1 MIFFCDS
8 NGTIQKSFGTPVYQG
23 AANSNVLYLIAP
35 YAPNSS
41 VMAAFQLPDGTA
53 VAPVAMTP
61 QNAVPGVQNADGTT
75 FAGWSYVLPG
85 SVTAKYGTVTAQFF
99 FYAPAGESTS
109 PTSIIATSAATF
121 QVGRGAA
128 IVLPDTPDADVY
140 ASILAN
146 IAQLQTDL
154 TGGYYAAR
162 AIYAWNDTYT
172 YGANEITFY
181 PVGNYGSFVKSVVNS
196 NTGNV
201 PYINGNINSAY
212 WSEVTNFN
220 TIASDFYAE
229 IQSAVQSAQAAQTG
243 AKAAQSAAETAQSQA
258 AGSASAAAGS
268 ATASAGSASD
278 SAESAVQA
286 ANSASAAS
294 GSAAQAGTYATQA
307 QQSAAQASNSASQAG
322 TYAQNSASSATAAQ
336 GYAQQAQQYAQKH
349 YQIVNSISDL
359 PRPGDS
365 AFIYLVPTN
374 SGTAG
379 DSYSEYLWISESN
392 DYEFIGTTADID
404 LSNYAQINGTY
415 SGMTVGKATQAD
427 NAATATDAEKL
438 GGVLANQYAIV
449 TGTYADMTVGNATNA
464 TNADTA
470 DSATSAQDSAKLGGV
485 AAANYAQIDGTYTG
499 MTVGAA
505 TKATQDNDGN
515 VISATYATKQ
525 NASGGFEGGNG
536 ASAVSGGGAVGY
548 NASAVSGGG
557 AVGYNASATAGGG
570 AVGQG
575 ANTTYGGAVGQGASS
590 STGFAGGYLA
600 KATADGAVQLG
611 EGTNATANTLQFR
624 NTQIID
630 NNGNILD
637 ESGNVISNTYAKQ
650 TGTYPNLTAG
660 GAELANTAPNT
671 QAKVPN
677 GDDSEKIAT
686 TGFVASA
693 LIYNGTSNYGY
704 RGKSYSIS
712 KTSTPIN
719 FSVLS
724 VNRAGNVITISGW
737 GMTNASVSTSAYAL
751 LNNLPSSISET
762 YGTMTFAGGTS
773 ANMARVFIQ
782 PGATTLYMAT
792 NFTQGGNAVAS
803 GVYVSFEITYMT
815 DN

>member
-1 MIFFCDS
+1 MIFFCDL
-8 NGTIQKSFGTPVYQG
+8 NGTIQKSLGTPVYQG

-181 PVGNYGSFVKSVVNS
+181 PVGNYGAFVKSVVNS
-196 NTGNV
+196 NTGNA

-243 AKAAQSAAETAQSQA
+243 AEAAQSAAETAQSQA
-258 AGSASAAAGS
+258 AESASAAAGS

-322 TYAQNSASSATAAQ
+322 TYAQNSANSATAAQ

-349 YQIVNSISDL
+349 YQIVDSVSDL

-374 SGTAG
+374 AGTAG

-427 NAATATDAEKL
+427 NATAATDA
-438 GGVLANQYAIV
+438 
-449 TGTYADMTVGNATNA
+449 
-464 TNADTA
+464 
-470 DSATSAQDSAKLGGV
+470 AKLGGV
-485 AAANYAQIDGTYTG
+485 AAANYAQINGTYLDMVVGNANHADEATSAYTCDIANEATKATQDSNGDNIVNTYAKQTGLYPNMTAGKATNAANAEAANNSAKLGGVVAENYAQIDGTYSE
-499 MTVGAA
+499 MTVGNAVKAEQDADGNNIENTYAKQNGTYPNLTAGAA
-505 TKATQDNDGN
+505 TKATQD
-515 VISATYATKQ
+515 
-525 NASGGFEGGNG
+525 GNG
-536 ASAVSGGGAVGY
+536 
-548 NASAVSGGG
+548 
-557 AVGYNASATAGGG
+557 
-570 AVGQG
+570 
-575 ANTTYGGAVGQGASS
+575 
-590 STGFAGGYLA
+590 
-600 KATADGAVQLG
+600 
-611 EGTNATANTLQFR
+611 
-624 NTQIID
+624 
-630 NNGNILD
+630 NNI
-637 ESGNVISNTYAKQ
+637 VNTYAKKKYLHRLMLDLSDQ
-650 TGTYPNLTAG
+650 FHIVFWFVDNNSTA
-660 GAELANTAPNT
+660 
-671 QAKVPN
+671 
-677 GDDSEKIAT
+677 I
-686 TGFVASA
+686 VAST
-693 LIYNGTSNYGY
+693 LISRMKAVY
-704 RGKSYSIS
+704 
-712 KTSTPIN
+712 
-719 FSVLS
+719 
-724 VNRAGNVITISGW
+724 
-737 GMTNASVSTSAYAL
+737 
-751 LNNLPSSISET
+751 
-762 YGTMTFAGGTS
+762 
-773 ANMARVFIQ
+773 
-782 PGATTLYMAT
+782 
-792 NFTQGGNAVAS
+792 GNAEIPAS
-803 GVYVSFEITYMT
+803 GFTVGSLKGWVYAVAVAMNNNFYVRAARMNNGSVEDGASDFTTNMGCVDVVTEI
-815 DN
+815 